1 MNALKG
7 FICLLVIVLILPI
20 YAPAEREAKR
30 TEEYNGFIA
39 YLVKTGDYT
48 ADVCVKP
55 DKDCGLQ
62 AFDIYLNVT
71 DYKIES
77 QYDLILGKG
86 HFIAIGFET
95 EMIGGGEYVI
105 TSLCFSEKGEVKIV
119 RADFAIAHTPE
130 APAVDETCYEWS
142 ITVGQ

>member
-1 MNALKG
+1 MNVLKG

-20 YAPAEREAKR
+20 YAPTEREAKR

-55 DKDCGLQ
+55 DEDCGLQ
-62 AFDIYLNVT
+62 AFDIYLNTTGYTV
-71 DYKIES
+71 ES
-77 QYDLILGKG
+77 RYDLIIGAG
-86 HFIAIGFET
+86 HFMALGFEV
-95 EMIGGGEYVI
+95 EMKQGEEYVI
-105 TSLCFSEKGEVKIV
+105 ATIHFTENTRAEIT

-130 APAVDETCYEWS
+130 APAVKIRGS
-142 ITVGQ
+142 IWLDF